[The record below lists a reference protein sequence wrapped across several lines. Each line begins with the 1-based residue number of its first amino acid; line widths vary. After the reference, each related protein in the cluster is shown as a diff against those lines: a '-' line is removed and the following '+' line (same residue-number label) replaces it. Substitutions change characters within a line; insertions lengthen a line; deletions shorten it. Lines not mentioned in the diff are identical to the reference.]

1 MGFFFVL
8 ELKKEIAFA
17 ISQTNIKYYDLFF
30 LLSNI
35 APATVIIEIQLAIDV
50 ASPVLAGFLS
60 WVGSLGV
67 SFPVSGSFG
76 VSLST
81 SLSPI
86 TFTVKSWLAV
96 FPSASVT
103 VIVTMTSASFLGV
116 VTLPSNEIIPSG
128 LTLVIVIL

>member
-1 MGFFFVL
+1 MTYVNGTRCGRKLTIYIVGFFFVL

-60 WVGSLGV
+60 
-67 SFPVSGSFG
+67 
-76 VSLST
+76 
-81 SLSPI
+81 
-86 TFTVKSWLAV
+86 
-96 FPSASVT
+96 
-103 VIVTMTSASFLGV
+103 
-116 VTLPSNEIIPSG
+116 
-128 LTLVIVIL
+128 